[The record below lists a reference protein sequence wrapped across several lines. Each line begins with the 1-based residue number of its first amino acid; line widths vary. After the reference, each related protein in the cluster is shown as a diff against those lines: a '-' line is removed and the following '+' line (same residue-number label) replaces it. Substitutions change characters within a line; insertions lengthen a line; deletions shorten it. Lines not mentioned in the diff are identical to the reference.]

1 MVARI
6 YIFFIATLTL
16 AAVFVAGKSG
26 VSAES
31 LINTVLYGLLSLLA
45 VLVLQ
50 REQHFR
56 SVFYQMWFLFTSF
69 TIIVSLQFFSVHFSS
84 LYLQSDIYVYST
96 MLLPLFVCWTVVYVL
111 MEYIF
116 ADWSL
121 LRRMML
127 TLAIVL
133 PVWLVAFYPYYI
145 DPRALALAPQASNPL
160 LYYHPLYVR
169 AVYVNFLSLS
179 AVGTF
184 FVIKLSSDKATAVYV
199 DTLMF
204 WFSLF
209 VIFEILYNFA
219 NATNFSIFTISQYA
233 AMGTLLLIAGT
244 FVMRLRFLSQAA
256 GAFYESQ
263 ILSAVP
269 FVGRRAGFFDRFIR
283 GNFFNS
289 KALAKRIFLDTPQ
302 GKVSLRNPR
311 GGSRKA
317 DSYRTVSRRR
327 DIGNTNLKTNL
338 THAQRGSENGEK

>member
-6 YIFFIATLTL
+6 YIFFIAALTL

-84 LYLQSDIYVYST
+84 PYLQSDIYVYST

-145 DPRALALAPQASNPL
+145 DPRALSLAPQASNPL
-160 LYYHPLYVR
+160 L
-169 AVYVNFLSLS
+169 
-179 AVGTF
+179 
-184 FVIKLSSDKATAVYV
+184 
-199 DTLMF
+199 
-204 WFSLF
+204 
-209 VIFEILYNFA
+209 
-219 NATNFSIFTISQYA
+219 
-233 AMGTLLLIAGT
+233 
-244 FVMRLRFLSQAA
+244 
-256 GAFYESQ
+256 
-263 ILSAVP
+263 
-269 FVGRRAGFFDRFIR
+269 
-283 GNFFNS
+283 
-289 KALAKRIFLDTPQ
+289 
-302 GKVSLRNPR
+302 
-311 GGSRKA
+311 
-317 DSYRTVSRRR
+317 
-327 DIGNTNLKTNL
+327 
-338 THAQRGSENGEK
+338 